1 MLSLAMRGDTPYVKC
16 IVGFYAFMDIRQSD
30 YSKVEES
37 EKLKAF
43 SPITSL
49 EKDPRN
55 IPPMFIARAGLDEV
69 PTMNDSIDRFVS
81 SAISKNIA
89 LTFANHPSGVHGF
102 DNQNNDDRS
111 REIIRNALAFMRS
124 NLSMKKDNQT
134 NVAKEMSVS
143 RVFDAP
149 VSEVWKY
156 WTEIEKVMKWWGP
169 VGFRLLVSNMDL
181 PASNKPLVSTHPL
194 PESGVHELS
203 NTWAYKRIV
212 PEKEIEFVIAFAG
225 KDGEKLDLA
234 TLGLPSDTPQ
244 VVRHVVTFRAV
255 GGKTEVTV
263 KNVNA

>member
-1 MLSLAMRGDTPYVKC
+1 MLSLAMRGDMPYVKC

-30 YSKVEES
+30 YRKVEEP
-37 EKLKAF
+37 EKLKSF

-81 SAISKNIA
+81 SAISKNIP

-111 REIIRNALAFMRS
+111 REIIRNAIAFMRS

-156 WTEIEKVMKWWGP
+156 LTEIENVM
-169 VGFRLLVSNMDL
+169 
-181 PASNKPLVSTHPL
+181 
-194 PESGVHELS
+194 
-203 NTWAYKRIV
+203 
-212 PEKEIEFVIAFAG
+212 
-225 KDGEKLDLA
+225 
-234 TLGLPSDTPQ
+234 
-244 VVRHVVTFRAV
+244 
-255 GGKTEVTV
+255 
-263 KNVNA
+263 